1 MKTTL
6 FLSLTLVVAG
16 AYAGVSNRTL
26 GQTPSGYP
34 PANPRPTPLP
44 GKNTVDYPDTPSFPN
59 RTREFPIYKND
70 RYEFQPTSG
79 QMKEAKAV
87 LKQHGLYTGK
97 ENGKLDKETKT
108 ALKAYQRARSLKPT
122 GMLDKSTLADM
133 GISLTKEQER
143 REERYTQ
150 IRPRGK

>member
-6 FLSLTLVVAG
+6 VLSLTLVVAG
-16 AYAGVSNRTL
+16 VLAGVSNRTL
-26 GQTPSGYP
+26 GQTPAGYP
-34 PANPRPTPLP
+34 PYDPRPTPLP
-44 GKNTVDYPDTPSFPN
+44 GTNTVDYPGGSTFPN
-59 RTREFPIYKND
+59 RTGEYPNYTNSQ
-70 RYEFQPTSG
+70 YEFKSTSG

-108 ALKAYQRARSLKPT
+108 ALKAYQRTRNIKPT
-122 GMLDKSTLADM
+122 GMLDRSTLAEL
-133 GISLTKEQER
+133 GIPLTKEQEQ

-150 IRPRGK
+150 IRRRGK